1 MRILNGRVLA
11 MKRLG
16 KIILAAVAA
25 VMALYG
31 CAKENLTEKTPSSDG
46 SGFHLTFTAEKADD
60 DVITR
65 AAISAE
71 DNTVINWSENDAIS
85 VFDGDGVNCKFTLKE
100 GAESPTGKFEGKV
113 TKLADSYTVLYPYQ
127 EAATIDAVTGEIKV
141 VSLKGEQTA
150 VKGSFDSEAALMA
163 AKSSDGSTIS
173 FRNVVGYVK
182 IVCGFDC
189 SGLTFSDNRNV
200 YEMAGSMDIALSGG
214 SGVPSATV
222 TTDGCREVSLKG
234 NIEAGAEYYI
244 ALLPG
249 TLDKGFSLIFNGA
262 DGKQYNRSTTK
273 SLTIKHGV
281 VTNLGTS
288 GKDNVELVTPYIT
301 FLADEKQ
308 TFTFNK
314 GTNANIN
321 VDLFEYSVN
330 GGAWSKFT
338 LTEDGASNDI
348 TFGGEYGI
356 LRLRG
361 KSPNGT
367 SDGNNSFS
375 SYNVQF
381 ANPEVK
387 VRCNG
392 DIRTLI
398 DYEDYG
404 MVSTKDARFSWLF
417 KNAAALVSAPELP
430 MTELATKCY
439 YDMFSGS
446 SIENAPELPATVLPD
461 DCYSYMFDMCKQ
473 LTYSPDL
480 KATTV
485 GQNAYKC
492 MFQSCKAL
500 KKAPEILAREFTGSQ
515 NCYQMFAWCS
525 ALEEGP
531 SALYVETLMPE
542 CYRLMFQNCS
552 SLKKAPVIKAVKID
566 SGNSH
571 CLSMFSKCTSL
582 ETVQDVLFAEETA
595 LFPNICELM
604 FKGCTSLKKAPALPS
619 MNLNTECYKGM
630 FTGCTSLT
638 EVPESLP
645 ATTLYESCYENMFYG
660 CTNLQKAPKL
670 QAETLA
676 NSCYYYMFYGC
687 SSLTEVWLNAVKN
700 IDKGL
705 PCTFNDCP
713 SKGVTVHIRK
723 DRDCKDIVS
732 LLGQPHW
739 NYVDIETG
747 ELITEF

>member
-1 MRILNGRVLA
+1 MVKGLA

-16 KIILAAVAA
+16 KIIFASIAA

-31 CAKENLTEKTPSSDG
+31 CAKENLAEKTPSSDG
-46 SGFHLTFTAEKADD
+46 EGFHLTFTAEKADD
-60 DVITR
+60 DVLTR
-65 AAISAE
+65 AAINE
-71 DNTVINWSENDAIS
+71 ENNTIINWSEDDAIS
-85 VFDGDGVNCKFTLKE
+85 VFDGAGINCKFTLKE
-100 GAESPTGKFEGKV
+100 GAESPTGKFDGKV

-127 EAATIDAVTGEIKV
+127 EAAKIDAATGEIKG

-150 VKGSFDSEAALMA
+150 VKGSFDSKAALMA

-182 IVCGFDC
+182 IICGFDC

-200 YEMAGSMDIALSGG
+200 SEIAGSMDIALNGG
-214 SGVPSATV
+214 SSVPSATV
-222 TTDGCREVSLKG
+222 TTDGRREVSLTG

-262 DGKQYNRSTTK
+262 DGKQYERSTAK
-273 SLTIKHGV
+273 SLTVKRGV

-288 GKDNVELVTPYIT
+288 RKDDVELVAPYIT
-301 FLADEKQ
+301 FSADDKQ

-338 LTEDGASNDI
+338 LTEDGTPNGI
-348 TFGGEYGI
+348 IFGGEYGV

-367 SDGNNSFS
+367 SDGSKFIN

-705 PCTFNDCP
+705 PCTFNGCP
-713 SKGVTVHIRK
+713 STGVTVHIRK

-732 LLGQPHW
+732 LLEQPYW